1 MHASF
6 RSALLA
12 SLALGVFSLTGVAPA
27 HADDASSTAAEIRE
41 LKARLLSLEKRL
53 DAQAHAQ
60 AQTQAEVQRVSARGP
75 LPTTKGVAPIEYCP
89 PGKFCYKGLTI
100 TPGGFFALEGV
111 WRDKNQISDID
122 TPFQSIPYANNV
134 PGHANEFRLSA
145 RQSRLSLLVEGKVDP
160 VTSFAGYGEFD
171 FLGAAQTANSN
182 ESNSYQPRVR
192 HLYGQ
197 IDNSA
202 WGTHF
207 LAGQTWSLVTLNGFG
222 GIKPRSEQIPLTIDA
237 QYVPGFSWTREPQ
250 VRLVQ
255 DLGYNFQVGASVETA
270 ATTFGG
276 TIPAAIA
283 TISNNACGIPGVAT
297 TNPSGF
303 SLLNACNSYSFNQTP
318 DFVGKVS
325 WDPTIGANKVHTE
338 FYGLARNFTDVTT
351 AAVPAGTSTG
361 SHDIWGGGFGGGI
374 VAQIVPGWFD
384 AQFSGM
390 TGSGI
395 GRYGSSQLPD
405 VTANPITGLL
415 KPIPETQLLV
425 GGILHPADW
434 LDIYTY
440 AGEEYTSRVFN
451 PAAAAANGW
460 GDPRYV
466 QTGCFTNFSA
476 ATCTAYKAPKSVA
489 QITVGFWDT
498 VAKGPYGLVKWG
510 VQYSWTQDQG
520 FAGVGG
526 TPKADEN
533 LVMASFRY
541 YPF

>member
-1 MHASF
+1 MHANLK
-6 RSALLA
+6 SALLA
-12 SLALGVFSLTGVAPA
+12 SLALGVFGLTGGAPA
-27 HADDASSTAAEIRE
+27 YAQDAADTAAEIRA
-41 LKARLLSLEKRL
+41 LKAELRALEKRL
-53 DAQAHAQ
+53 DAQAHAT
-60 AQTQAEVQRVSARGP
+60 AQTQAEVQRVAARGP

-111 WRDKNQISDID
+111 WRDRNQISDID
-122 TPFQSIPYANNV
+122 TPFQSIPYLNNV

-160 VTSFAGYGEFD
+160 VTTFTGYGEFD

-182 ESNSYQPRVR
+182 ESNSYQPRIR
-192 HLYGQ
+192 HLYGE
-197 IDNSA
+197 IDQTA
-202 WGTHF
+202 WGAHF
-207 LAGQTWSLVTLNGFG
+207 VGGQTWSLATLYGFG
-222 GIKPRSEQIPLTIDA
+222 GIAKPTNAQTPLTIDA
-237 QYVPGFSWTREPQ
+237 QYVPGFTWTRTPQ
-250 VRLVQ
+250 IRYVQ
-255 DLGYNFQVGASVETA
+255 DIGANFQVGASVETA

-283 TISNNACGIPGVAT
+283 TISNNACGVPGVAS

-325 WDPTIGANKVHTE
+325 WDPTIGANKVHAE
-338 FYGLARNFTDVTT
+338 FFGVARNFTDVTT
-351 AAVPAGTSTG
+351 AVVGTTPTG
-361 SHDIWGGGFGGGI
+361 SHDIWGGGFGGGV
-374 VAQIVPGWFD
+374 VAQIVPHWFD
-384 AQFSGM
+384 FQFSGM

-395 GRYGSSQLPD
+395 GRYGTSQLPD
-405 VTANPITGLL
+405 VTANPMNGQL

-425 GGILHPADW
+425 GGILHAADW

-440 AGEEYTSRVFN
+440 AGEEFTQAVFN
-451 PAAAAANGW
+451 PAFATANGW

-466 QTGCFTNFSA
+466 QTGCFTNFSGA
-476 ATCTAYKAPKSVA
+476 ACTAYKAPKSVG

-498 VAKGPYGLVKWG
+498 VAKGAYGMVKWG
-510 VQYSWTQDQG
+510 VQYSFTEDRG

-533 LVMASFRY
+533 VVMTSFRY

>member
-12 SLALGVFSLTGVAPA
+12 SLALGAFGFAGLA
-27 HADDASSTAAEIRE
+27 HADDASDTAREIRA
-41 LKARLLSLEKRL
+41 LKAQLNALEKRL
-53 DAQAHAQ
+53 DAQAHAT
-60 AQTQAEVQRVSARGP
+60 AQTQAEVQRVVARGP
-75 LPTTKGVAPIEYCP
+75 LPTAKGVAPIEYCP

-100 TPGGFFALEGV
+100 TPGGFFALEGL
-111 WRDKNQISDID
+111 WRDHNMISDID
-122 TPFQSIPYANNV
+122 TPFQSIPYLNNV

-160 VTSFAGYGEFD
+160 VTTFTGYGEFD
-171 FLGAAQTANSN
+171 FLGAGQTANSN
-182 ESNSYQPRVR
+182 ESNSYQPRIR

-197 IDNSA
+197 IDQNA

-237 QYVPGFSWTREPQ
+237 QYVPGFTWSRQPQ

-255 DLGYNFQVGASVETA
+255 DIGANFQVGASVETG

-283 TISNNACGIPGVAT
+283 TISNNACGIPGVAA

-303 SLLNACNSYSFNQTP
+303 SLLNACNSYSFNQMP

-338 FYGLARNFTDVTT
+338 FYGIAREFTDETT
-351 AAVPAGTSTG
+351 AVIGATPTGTHAV
-361 SHDIWGGGFGGGI
+361 WGGGFGGGI

-384 AQFSGM
+384 FQFSGA

-395 GRYGSSQLPD
+395 GRYGTSQLPD
-405 VTANPITGLL
+405 VTANPVNGQL
-415 KPIPETQLLV
+415 KPIPETQLLI
-425 GGILHPADW
+425 GGILHAADW

-440 AGEEYTSRVFN
+440 AGEEFTQAVYV
-451 PAAAAANGW
+451 PGGGLAANGW
-460 GDPRYV
+460 GDPLYV
-466 QTGCFTNFSA
+466 QTGCFTNFSGA
-476 ATCTAYKAPKSVA
+476 ACTAYKAPKSVG
-489 QITVGFWDT
+489 QVTVGFWDT
-498 VAKGPYGLVKWG
+498 IAKGSYGLVKWG
-510 VQYSWTQDQG
+510 MQYSFTEDKG
-520 FAGVGG
+520 FTGVGG

-533 LVMASFRY
+533 VVMASFRY